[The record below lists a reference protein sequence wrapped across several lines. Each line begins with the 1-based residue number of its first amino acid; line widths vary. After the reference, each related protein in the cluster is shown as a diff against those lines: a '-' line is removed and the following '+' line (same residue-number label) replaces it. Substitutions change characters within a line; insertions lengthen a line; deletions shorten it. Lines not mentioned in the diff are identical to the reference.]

1 LVGCRFFQTY
11 KGNKMNAL
19 QGTQV
24 VLGSVANAAAT
35 TPRTALFD
43 TLNASSCKLL
53 VATSAANS
61 TSTESVTVAV
71 TSGSNGASTTGYTSV
86 GSSAVTGTVAGVRV
100 VDIDM
105 RGKDRY
111 LYVTATPGVAGT
123 TDQVAVGSI
132 VAVMEMGLAPT
143 NSTTQLGNAVL

>member
-1 LVGCRFFQTY
+1 M
-11 KGNKMNAL
+11 KAL
-19 QGTQV
+19 QGTRV
-24 VLGSVANAAAT
+24 VLGLVGQAAAT
-35 TPRTALFD
+35 TPRTALID

-53 VATSAANS
+53 VATGANTNATAA
-61 TSTESVTVAV
+61 VTVAV
-71 TSGSNGASTTGYTSV
+71 SSGSNGTSTTGYTSV
-86 GSSAVTGTVAGVRV
+86 GSSSGSATISAVQV

-111 LYVTATPGVAGT
+111 LYITATPGTAGT

-143 NSTTQLGNAVL
+143 NSTTQTGNVVL